1 MCCSTRIAPI
11 PPDWRLMLGLAGF
24 QQTEDTFTERWQRI
38 EGEGSIQAAY
48 TAAGPN
54 IEEFLTFSL
63 RPAIASH
70 SQELHDVNGARAAI
84 LFETV
89 RALAEKSAGTIL
101 QLSLVG
107 KCAIEAGGNQ
117 LTLAVYPDK
126 PLLWEHLCLG
136 FRQTLSRGIPQE
148 AP

>member
-1 MCCSTRIAPI
+1 
-11 PPDWRLMLGLAGF
+11 MLGVAGF
-24 QQTEDTFTERWQRI
+24 QKTENTYTDLWQRI
-38 EGEGSIQAAY
+38 EGEGSIQAVY

-54 IEEFLTFSL
+54 IEEFLIFSL
-63 RPAIASH
+63 KPTIASH
-70 SQELHDVNGARAAI
+70 SQELHDVNGVRAAI

-89 RALAEKSAGTIL
+89 RALAEKSDGTIL

-107 KCAIEAGGNQ
+107 KCAVEAGGNQ

-126 PLLWEHLCLG
+126 PFLFSHMCLG
-136 FRQTLSRGIPQE
+136 FRQTLNRGIPQE

>member
-1 MCCSTRIAPI
+1 
-11 PPDWRLMLGLAGF
+11 MLSLAGF
-24 QQTEDTFTERWQRI
+24 HLQTEVNERWERK
-38 EGEGSIQAAY
+38 EGEGSIQVAY
-48 TAAGPN
+48 TNPVPN
-54 IEEFLTFSL
+54 FGSDRPAVEESLTFSL
-63 RPAIASH
+63 KPAIASH

-84 LFETV
+84 LFETA
-89 RALAEKSAGTIL
+89 RALAEKSSGTIL

-107 KCAIEAGGNQ
+107 RCAIEAGGNQ
-117 LTLAVYPDK
+117 LTLAVYPGK